1 MIKQFQGAVHLFD
14 IFYIGKG
21 KISCIGMGYK
31 QRIRDTEIITIETK
45 IHLLVTV
52 VNNTNDATRFV

>member
-1 MIKQFQGAVHLFD
+1 MIKQFQGAVHLFRH
-14 IFYIGKG
+14 ILCWEGKRY
-21 KISCIGMGYK
+21 CIGMGCK